1 MTLITTRNNQKLK
14 LLPFIFNLL
23 ILNFKIVSMNLVA
36 KKWCTK
42 ETPYTLNHTNDVVNL
57 NIPSILNSIKTQLKA
72 F

>member
-23 ILNFKIVSMNLVA
+23 ILNFKIASMNLVA
-36 KKWCTK
+36 KKRCTE

-57 NIPSILNSIKTQLKA
+57 NIPSILNSIKMQLKA